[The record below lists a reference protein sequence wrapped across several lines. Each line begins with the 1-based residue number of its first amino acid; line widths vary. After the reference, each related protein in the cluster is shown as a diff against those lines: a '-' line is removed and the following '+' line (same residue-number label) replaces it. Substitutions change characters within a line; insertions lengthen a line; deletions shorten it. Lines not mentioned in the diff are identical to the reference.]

1 MTNNDG
7 KITKENRDRMP
18 GRGRSNK
25 SLILEA
31 LRRES
36 FENLTENSS
45 NEESTVA
52 FFQHII
58 RRARSGEADKD
69 SGMLLKW
76 LGDKGWASLKPV
88 MGAVEFDFD
97 ANATESEQAKQILKA
112 ASEGHITP
120 DVAQMFVNM
129 MTGMLKIEEVTEIKE
144 ELIQLRDMIES
155 MRNES

>member
-1 MTNNDG
+1 
-7 KITKENRDRMP
+7 MP

-36 FENLTENSS
+36 FEDLTEKSS

-97 ANATESEQAKQILKA
+97 VNATESEQAKQILKA

-129 MTGMLKIEEVTEIKE
+129 MTGMLKIEEVTEIKQQLT
-144 ELIQLRDMIES
+144 ELQEVVEQLRTQS
-155 MRNES
+155 

>member
-58 RRARSGEADKD
+58 RRAQSGEADKD

-97 ANATESEQAKQILKA
+97 VNATESEQAKQILKA

-129 MTGMLKIEEVTEIKE
+129 MTGMLKIEEVTEIKQQLS
-144 ELIQLRDMIES
+144 ELQEVVEQLRTQS
-155 MRNES
+155 

>member
-1 MTNNDG
+1 MADNDG

-36 FENLTENSS
+36 FEDLTESSS

-97 ANATESEQAKQILKA
+97 VNATESEQAKQILKA

-129 MTGMLKIEEVTEIKE
+129 MTGMLKIEEVTEIKQQLA
-144 ELIQLRDMIES
+144 ELQEVVEQLRTQS
-155 MRNES
+155 